1 MIIEAIALAKKA
13 HAGQTR
19 KFTGEP
25 YIVHPARVAMA
36 VSLLGYADE
45 EMVAA
50 AWLHDVLEDTT
61 TTYAQIVSHTSDSVY
76 RLVKELTFDEANL
89 SSLTYEQKKQ
99 VQNAHTAQASRR
111 AKSIKILD
119 RLDNLEDFA
128 RSVESG
134 SCKLDKLER
143 YCKVSWELQK
153 LLGSQDEKL
162 VDGDLVV
169 RLRMKLYE
177 LEKFFN
183 LKGIVV

>member
-1 MIIEAIALAKKA
+1 VL
-13 HAGQTR
+13 
-19 KFTGEP
+19 FYTG
-25 YIVHPARVAMA
+25 
-36 VSLLGYADE
+36 VSHKIGE
-45 EMVAA
+45 V
-50 AWLHDVLEDTT
+50 HDVLEDTKT
-61 TTYAQIVSHTSDSVY
+61 PEVVIACASGQKVLS
-76 RLVKELTFDEANL
+76 LVKELTFDDSNL
-89 SSLTYEQKKQ
+89 TSLTYEQKKQ

-153 LLGSQDEKL
+153 LLGSQDDSM

-169 RLRMKLYE
+169 RLRTTLYN
-177 LEKFFN
+177 LEKYFN
-183 LKGIVV
+183 LNGVVV

>member
-13 HAGQTR
+13 HAGQIR
-19 KFTGEP
+19 KFTSEA
-25 YIVHPARVAMA
+25 YIVHPARVAMQ

-45 EMVAA
+45 EMIAA

-61 TTYAQIVSHTSDSVY
+61 TTYAQIVSHTNENVY

-134 SCKLDKLER
+134 ECKLEKLER

-153 LLGSQDEKL
+153 LLGSQDDKQ
-162 VDGDLVV
+162 VDGDLVY
-169 RLRMKLYE
+169 RLRIKLCN
-177 LEKFFN
+177 LEKRFN
-183 LKGIVV
+183 LNGVVV